1 MVDQT
6 PYLQMMRYNN
16 EQPNF
21 RIFLKYHSFF
31 FVFVSLL
38 FFMINSFLFKEVSK
52 VKCYFKNNLI
62 LYLCCFFNASFICKS
77 ETNFHS
83 SKFKLNAKQS
93 EDCLLFFLRRLVM
106 VKVSFNNYYREIN
119 FFRY

>member
-1 MVDQT
+1 
-6 PYLQMMRYNN
+6 
-16 EQPNF
+16 
-21 RIFLKYHSFF
+21 
-31 FVFVSLL
+31 
-38 FFMINSFLFKEVSK
+38 MINSFLFKEVSK

-93 EDCLLFFLRRLVM
+93 EDCLLFFSETSCYGESQLQ
-106 VKVSFNNYYREIN
+106 
-119 FFRY
+119 